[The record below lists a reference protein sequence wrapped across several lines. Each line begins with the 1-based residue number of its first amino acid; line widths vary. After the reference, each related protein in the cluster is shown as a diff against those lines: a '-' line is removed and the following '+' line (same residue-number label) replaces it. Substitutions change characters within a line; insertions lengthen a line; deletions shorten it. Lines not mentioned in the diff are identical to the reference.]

1 MDERPRKLAIA
12 GVAVALLVGFIFLTK
27 WTGDDPDSVD
37 SLGDQDLSS
46 LQNFCFA
53 INSSFISY
61 DMVLAG
67 AAGMSTGDN
76 SFSFDS
82 PGTQSIVEGFL
93 TNLVEDLPDK
103 YTDNGS
109 IAIEGLERALD
120 DDLEPDDVPRYV
132 DAFEELKADSAQD
145 CNEAGIPPFG
155 DGGSFDDGSF
165 GDIDTETTVP

>member
-1 MDERPRKLAIA
+1 M
-12 GVAVALLVGFIFLTK
+12 AVALFVGFIFLTK

-46 LQNFCFA
+46 LQSFCFA
-53 INSSFISY
+53 INSSFVSY

-67 AAGMSTGDN
+67 AAGMATGDGG
-76 SFSFDS
+76 FSFDS
-82 PGTQSIVEGFL
+82 PATRDLAEGFL
-93 TNLVEDLPDK
+93 TNLIEDLPNK

-120 DDLEPDDVPRYV
+120 GDLDPDDVPRYV
-132 DAFEELKADSAQD
+132 DAYEELQADSAAD
-145 CNEAGIPPFG
+145 CNEAGIPPYV
-155 DGGSFDDGSF
+155 DGGSFDNGSF